1 MKRIDMNIVRCVNE
15 DSNFEKCRIGEDEI
29 LNIIRV
35 LKDGGLVVYPTET
48 LYALGADPTDD
59 KAVKRLLEV
68 KRRPIGMPISI
79 VVGSIDEAIKLA
91 KLDGNALSVM
101 ERFMP
106 GPLTVVA
113 NIKENAGLHHAVI
126 PDGKLGIRMPD
137 HPIPLMLAKRFGPL
151 TATSAN
157 RHKGNDP
164 TDSAIARNEL
174 GDDVDIYIDCG
185 RCQLGAPS
193 TVIDISEGDIKVIRE
208 GTIPKEA
215 LHG

>member
-1 MKRIDMNIVRCVNE
+1 MNVIECVSKDTKGGE
-15 DSNFEKCRIGEDEI
+15 CHIGEDEI

-48 LYALGADPTDD
+48 LYALGADPTNDN
-59 KAVKRLLEV
+59 AIKRLLEV
-68 KRRPIGMPISI
+68 KRRPVNMPISI
-79 VVGSIDEAIKLA
+79 VVAGIDEAMKLA
-91 KLDGNALSVM
+91 NLDETALSIM
-101 ERFMP
+101 GKFMP

-113 NIKENAGLHHAVI
+113 NINENTGLHHAI
-126 PDGKLGIRMPD
+126 SPEGKVGIRIPD

-164 TDSAIARNEL
+164 TNSTIARQEL
-174 GDDVDIYIDCG
+174 GDDVEIHIDCG
-185 RCQLGAPS
+185 QCRLSAPS
-193 TVIDISEGDIKVIRE
+193 TVIDVSKRKIQVIRE
-208 GTIPKEA
+208 GAIPTEA